1 MKLLLSIVI
10 IVVIAV
16 VGSRLTFL
24 NRRLPLG
31 FRNII
36 FTGIEYIF
44 LGVLLGQMGLNIIDF
59 KSLHNLEPLLIF
71 GLSIIGFL
79 FGLQFEFRSLKN
91 LPRFYFSIS
100 AVQATIAFLIITP
113 TLYFSFKALFS
124 LPDEII
130 LIMAITLG
138 SAACCT
144 AQSALAI
151 VKNNYTVENRR
162 LFSLLRY
169 IASIDGLFALGFFSL
184 AVSILTTTTSENFN
198 LIGSLKWFFLSLAIG
213 ILCALLLIILSNT
226 KFSQQEFVVFLI
238 GMVLFAGGLA
248 IKTGNSPLVIG
259 FVCGIVYANFS
270 KHRLRALDT
279 IVHSERSIYIIMLI
293 IIGAGWTL
301 ILGNI
306 LIITCIYFVVRV
318 IAKVMGTYAA
328 TRAFKPAFDVPVAS
342 GLGLLSEGGFAIAI
356 IINFS
361 LLYPSLSDYLV
372 TVIIISMFVNEILSP
387 KLILLQF
394 ENPEPVKFKT
404 SQKL

>member
-59 KSLHNLEPLLIF
+59 KSLNNLEPLLIF

-91 LPRFYFSIS
+91 LPRFFFSIS

-151 VKNNYTVENRR
+151 VKKNYKVENRR

-213 ILCALLLIILSNT
+213 ILCALLLIVLSNT

-238 GMVLFAGGLA
+238 GIVLFAGGLA

-279 IVHSERSIYIIMLI
+279 IVNSERSIYIIMLI

-306 LIITCIYFVVRV
+306 LIITCIYFVIRV
-318 IAKVMGTYAA
+318 IAKVIGTYAA
-328 TRAFKPAFDVPVAS
+328 TRAFKSDFDVPAAS
-342 GLGLLSEGGFAIAI
+342 GLGLLSEGGFAVAI

-394 ENPEPVKFKT
+394 ENPDPVKFKT
-404 SQKL
+404 SKKL